1 MIILGIYAL
10 RINRKSTKLPE
21 NSQTETVTNQRG
33 KKVNLSTNKCNI
45 NAKLSNK
52 SANIMKLIK
61 SDLPTLTRTKTYH

>member
-1 MIILGIYAL
+1 MHSESIENQQNYPKIV
-10 RINRKSTKLPE
+10 KQKLL
-21 NSQTETVTNQRG
+21 QTNEE